1 MSITK
6 YAIKN
11 YQLTLIL
18 VLMVVALAVSSL
30 LNMPRSEDPEMHAP
44 VYPITVVYPGT
55 SPKDMEEQVVKPL
68 EQEIYGLENIKKVKT
83 KISDGLAVLEVEYE
97 YKSDVD
103 DKYQELIREVNT
115 LRETLPDGIQR
126 MEVNKFEPSDV
137 NILQMEL

>member
-1 MSITK
+1 
-6 YAIKN
+6 
-11 YQLTLIL
+11 
-18 VLMVVALAVSSL
+18 
-30 LNMPRSEDPEMHAP
+30 
-44 VYPITVVYPGT
+44 
-55 SPKDMEEQVVKPL
+55 
-68 EQEIYGLENIKKVKT
+68 ENIKKVKT

-137 NILQMEL
+137 NILQMELVSENASRDQLRTSAKDLEDRLEKIEALKNVEIQGLPDEIIRVDLNMSKMAQ